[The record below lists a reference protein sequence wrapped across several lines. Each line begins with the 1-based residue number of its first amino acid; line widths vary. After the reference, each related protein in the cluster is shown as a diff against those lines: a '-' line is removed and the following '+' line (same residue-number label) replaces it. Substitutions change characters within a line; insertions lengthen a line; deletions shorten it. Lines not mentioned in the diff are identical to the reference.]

1 MKKRRSFKKKK
12 FKDESQGLSVKVF
25 NNNVEGALKVLKKK
39 IKNSNLMQDLREK
52 QYYIK
57 PSEKM
62 RQKKNLQKL
71 RYKYKNQKEQNNY

>member
-1 MKKRRSFKKKK
+1 MKKRRSFRKKK
-12 FKDESQGLSVKVF
+12 FKDDSQGLSVKVF
-25 NNNVEGALKVLKKK
+25 NNNVEGALKILKKK
-39 IKNSNLMQDLREK
+39 VKNSNIMQDLREK

-71 RYKYKNQKEQNNY
+71 RYKYKNQKEQKNY